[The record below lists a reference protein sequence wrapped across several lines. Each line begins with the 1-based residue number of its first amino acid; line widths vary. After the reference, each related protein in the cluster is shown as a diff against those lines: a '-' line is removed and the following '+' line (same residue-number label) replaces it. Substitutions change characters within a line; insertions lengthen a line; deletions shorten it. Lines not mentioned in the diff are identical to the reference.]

1 MAVDIILAESAGFCF
16 GVKRAVDE
24 TLKIQKKYNKRIYT
38 LGPLIHNNDVVKHLE
53 ENNIFSISL
62 EEADKLAEDEV
73 IVIRSHGVSKEVIDR
88 LTDKGLNV
96 INATCPY
103 VSNIQKK
110 VNKYSGEG
118 YNIVILGDKNHPEV
132 FGFNGWCDNKALI
145 TSDGTFET
153 KLPNKIC
160 VVSQTTERQD
170 NWQNT
175 ISSVAKSSKEFLAF
189 NTICSATEVRQKSA
203 YELSKQVDIM
213 IVIGGKSSSNTTKLY
228 QICSE
233 NCENTFHI
241 ENEKELD
248 IDMLK
253 ELKHERIGLTAGAST
268 PDWIIQ
274 NVTDTLKNNL

>member
-1 MAVDIILAESAGFCF
+1 MAIDILLAESAGFCF

-38 LGPLIHNNDVVKHLE
+38 LGPLIHNNDVVKYLE

-62 EEADKLAEDEV
+62 EEAEKLAKDEV
-73 IVIRSHGVSKEVIDR
+73 VVIRSHGVSKEIIDK
-88 LTDKGLNV
+88 LTEQGLNV

-132 FGFNGWCDNKALI
+132 VGINGWCDNRALI
-145 TSDGTFET
+145 TSDGNFDT

-175 ISSVAKSSKEFLAF
+175 ISSVSKSAKEFLAF

-203 YELSKQVDIM
+203 YELSKEVDVM

-233 NCENTFHI
+233 NCKNTFHI

-248 IDMLK
+248 INMLK

-274 NVTDTLKNNL
+274 NVTETLKNNL

>member
-1 MAVDIILAESAGFCF
+1 MAVDILLAESAGFCF

-24 TLKIQKKYNKRIYT
+24 TLKIQKEFNKRIYT
-38 LGPLIHNNDVVKHLE
+38 LGPLIHNNDVVKYLE

-62 EEADKLAEDEV
+62 EEAMKLAENEL
-73 IVIRSHGVSKEVIDR
+73 IVIRSHGVSKAIIDD
-88 LTDKGLNV
+88 LTERGLKV

-110 VNKYSGEG
+110 VNKYSAEG

-132 FGFNGWCDNKALI
+132 VGINGWCDNKALI

-175 ISSVAKSSKEFLAF
+175 INSVSKSAKEFLAF

-203 YELSKQVDIM
+203 YELSKDVDIM

-233 NCENTFHI
+233 NCKNTFHV

-248 IDMLK
+248 IERLK
-253 ELKHERIGLTAGAST
+253 TVKHEKIGLTAGAST
-268 PDWIIQ
+268 PDWVIQ
-274 NVTDTLKNNL
+274 NVISELKNNL